1 VLRAASTRGAT
12 EDSVPIRTIIITIA
26 IAALL
31 ILPVGAVAQ
40 IVLTSQF
47 DDRTQTQAIV
57 VLDAGRYWGDPRE
70 VRHARW
76 EHAADLYREGVAP
89 VIVLTGRQRAADS
102 ARNFLAQRGVPEQ
115 DVVIFPSTVD
125 TVGSLR
131 VLASVMSDLGWQ
143 SATLVTDRPHAARAG
158 AIATQFGIDAHLSP
172 TERGPATSLSSEV
185 VGTETAAL
193 LRYYLLQRWGT
204 STG

>member
-1 VLRAASTRGAT
+1 M
-12 EDSVPIRTIIITIA
+12 PFRTIIVT
-26 IAALL
+26 ALVAGIL
-31 ILPVGAVAQ
+31 ILPIGAVAQ

-47 DDRTQTQAIV
+47 DDRTHTQAIV

-76 EHAADLYREGVAP
+76 EHAAGLYREGVAP
-89 VIVLTGRQRAADS
+89 VIVLTGRQRSADS
-102 ARNFLAQRGVPEQ
+102 ARNFLAERGVPPQ

-131 VLASVMSDLGWQ
+131 ALATVMSDLGWQ

-204 STG
+204 AAG

>member
-1 VLRAASTRGAT
+1 MLRAASTRGAT
-12 EDSVPIRTIIITIA
+12 EDSVPIRTIIVTIA

-102 ARNFLAQRGVPEQ
+102 ARNFLAERGVPEQ

-204 STG
+204 SAG

>member
-1 VLRAASTRGAT
+1 MLLVRTVLG
-12 EDSVPIRTIIITIA
+12 TIVL
-26 IAALL
+26 AALL
-31 ILPVGAVAQ
+31 IVPIGAVTQ
-40 IVLTSQF
+40 IVLTAQF
-47 DDRTQTQAIV
+47 DDRTRTQAIV

-70 VRHARW
+70 IRHARW

-102 ARNFLAQRGVPEQ
+102 ARAFLAQRGVPPE
-115 DVVIFPSTVD
+115 DVVIFPSSAD

-131 VLASVMSDLGWQ
+131 ALASVMRDLDWQ

-158 AIATQFGIDAHLSP
+158 AIAQRFGIDAHLSP
-172 TERGPATSLSSEV
+172 TERGPTTALSSEV

-193 LRYYLLQRWGT
+193 LRYYLLQRWGA
-204 STG
+204 SPA

>member
-1 VLRAASTRGAT
+1 MQQSASSDAANEHRLR
-12 EDSVPIRTIIITIA
+12 IRTVISTVA
-26 IAALL
+26 LAALL

-40 IVLTSQF
+40 IVLTAQF
-47 DDRTQTQAIV
+47 DDRSRTQAIV

-76 EHAADLYREGVAP
+76 EHAADLYRDGVAP

-102 ARNFLAQRGVPEQ
+102 AREFLAERGVAPG

-131 VLASVMSDLGWQ
+131 ALSRVMSDLGWQ

-172 TERGPATSLSSEV
+172 TERGPSTSLSSEV

-193 LRYYLLQRWGT
+193 LRYYLLQRWG
-204 STG
+204 SASS

>member
-1 VLRAASTRGAT
+1 VLQAASVDGAT
-12 EDSVPIRTIIITIA
+12 QHKVPFRTVIVTVLVA
-26 IAALL
+26 GLL
-31 ILPVGAVAQ
+31 LLPVGAVAQ

-47 DDRTQTQAIV
+47 DDRTQTRAIV

-76 EHAADLYREGVAP
+76 EHAASLYREGVAP
-89 VIVLTGRQRAADS
+89 VVVLTGRQRSADS
-102 ARNFLAQRGVPEQ
+102 ARTFLAARGVPPQ
-115 DVVIFPSTVD
+115 DVVIFPSSGD

-131 VLASVMSDLGWQ
+131 ALANVMADLDWQ

-193 LRYYLLQRWGT
+193 LRYYLVQRWGT
-204 STG
+204 PTG

>member
-1 VLRAASTRGAT
+1 VLRAASTPGAT

-102 ARNFLAQRGVPEQ
+102 ARNFLAERGVPEQ

-204 STG
+204 SAS

>member
-1 VLRAASTRGAT
+1 VRQSASLDAAT
-12 EDSVPIRTIIITIA
+12 ERRVRIRTVIGTTA
-26 IAALL
+26 LAALL

-40 IVLTSQF
+40 IVLTAQF
-47 DDRTQTQAIV
+47 DDRSQTQAIV

-76 EHAADLYREGVAP
+76 EHAAELYRDGVAP

-102 ARNFLAQRGVPEQ
+102 ARDFLAERGVVPQ
-115 DVVIFPSTVD
+115 DVVIFPSTAD

-131 VLASVMSDLGWQ
+131 ALSSVMSDLGWQ

-158 AIATQFGIDAHLSP
+158 AIATKLGIDAHLSP
-172 TERGPATSLSSEV
+172 TERGPSSSLSSEV

-193 LRYYLLQRWGT
+193 LRYYLVQRWGT
-204 STG
+204 TAS

>member
-1 VLRAASTRGAT
+1 MQQSTSSDAANEHRLR
-12 EDSVPIRTIIITIA
+12 IRTVISTVA
-26 IAALL
+26 LAALL

-40 IVLTSQF
+40 IVLTAQF
-47 DDRTQTQAIV
+47 DDRSRTQAIV

-76 EHAADLYREGVAP
+76 EHAADLYRDGVAP

-102 ARNFLAQRGVPEQ
+102 AREFLAERGVAPG

-131 VLASVMSDLGWQ
+131 ALSRVMSDLGWQ

-172 TERGPATSLSSEV
+172 TERGPSTSLSSEV

-193 LRYYLLQRWGT
+193 LRYYLLQRWG
-204 STG
+204 SASS